1 MAKSIIYQKV
11 LLRLKASLER
21 TFMISQWS
29 AYTTGCLLD
38 YEYNKNCFR
47 LIVVGFSRQK
57 KLYEDPK
64 PIKQIEF
71 VEQWEKY

>member
-21 TFMISQWS
+21 TFMINQWS

-57 KLYEDPK
+57 KLYEYPK